1 MYFKISLSEKPRAT
15 DLRNYCVYL
24 LLFFCYLKGGNN
36 MNELL
41 LEYKETLKNTKAL
54 LNRLKEKG
62 ACEDD
67 LKNVRSWIGNLEYA
81 IKWIRT
87 GRQPGAT
94 RGIERRAAYDRE
106 VPVEP
111 YWIQLNKDSNVEVF
125 EIEVSEEEIEKY
137 EMKQD
142 LIKEI
147 MKVLDKREKEV
158 FEMSSNKL
166 SQYKI
171 ADMLGISRDEVKVI
185 ISRCKRKIKN
195 EGWILI

>member
-1 MYFKISLSEKPRAT
+1 
-15 DLRNYCVYL
+15 
-24 LLFFCYLKGGNN
+24 

-54 LNRLKEKG
+54 LKRLKENE
-62 ACEDD
+62 ACEED
-67 LKNVRSWIGNLEYA
+67 LSNVRSWISNLEFT

-125 EIEVSEEEIEKY
+125 ELEVSEEEIEKD

-195 EGWILI
+195 EGWILV

>member
-1 MYFKISLSEKPRAT
+1 
-15 DLRNYCVYL
+15 
-24 LLFFCYLKGGNN
+24 

-54 LNRLKEKG
+54 LNRLKENG

-67 LKNVRSWIGNLEYA
+67 LKNVRSWISNLEYT

-106 VPVEP
+106 IPVET

-125 EIEVSEEEIEKY
+125 ESEITEEEVEKD

-147 MKVLDKREKEV
+147 MKVLDKKEKEV
-158 FEMSSNKL
+158 FEMCSNKF

-171 ADMLGISRDEVKVI
+171 AEMLGISRDEVKVI
-185 ISRCKRKIKN
+185 IARCKRKIHN
-195 EGWILI
+195 EGWILV